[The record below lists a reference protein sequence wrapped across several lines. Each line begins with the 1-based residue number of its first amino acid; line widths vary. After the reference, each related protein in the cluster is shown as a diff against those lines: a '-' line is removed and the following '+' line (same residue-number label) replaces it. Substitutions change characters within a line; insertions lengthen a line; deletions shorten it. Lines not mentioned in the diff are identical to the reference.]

1 MTITR
6 IDPPL
11 PLLTP
16 KGKALAH
23 FLIDYGYEHDLYWV
37 CFQDN
42 TGECWTWNNKD
53 IRAQE
58 NITAGRINI
67 PKETLGCGNTKVST

>member
-1 MTITR
+1 MITR

-11 PLLTP
+11 PLYTP

-23 FLIDYGYEHDLYWV
+23 FLIDYGFEHDLYWV
-37 CFQDN
+37 CFQDE

-53 IRAQE
+53 IKAQN
-58 NITAGRINI
+58 NITAGRSNI
-67 PKETLGCGNTKVST
+67 QKELK

>member
-1 MTITR
+1 MLFR
-6 IDPPL
+6 S
-11 PLLTP
+11 
-16 KGKALAH
+16 
-23 FLIDYGYEHDLYWV
+23 LIDYGFEHDLHWV

-53 IRAQE
+53 IRIQN

-67 PKETLGCGNTKVST
+67 PKEIRDELDIQR

>member
-16 KGKALAH
+16 KGKAMTH
-23 FLIDYGYEHDLYWV
+23 FLIDYGFEHDLYWV
-37 CFQDN
+37 CFQDE
-42 TGECWTWNNKD
+42 TGECWTWNNSV
-53 IRAQE
+53 IRLQN

-67 PKETLGCGNTKVST
+67 PKETLGCGNTKAST